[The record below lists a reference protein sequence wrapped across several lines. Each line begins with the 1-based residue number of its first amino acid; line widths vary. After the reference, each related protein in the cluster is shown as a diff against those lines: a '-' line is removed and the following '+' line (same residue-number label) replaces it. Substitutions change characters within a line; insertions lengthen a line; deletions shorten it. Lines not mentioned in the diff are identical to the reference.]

1 MDPGD
6 RVVVAMLLTSLGR
19 FLDLW
24 VGPAGPLDL

>member
-6 RVVVAMLLTSLGR
+6 RVVVAMLLAPLRR

-24 VGPAGPLDL
+24 VGPADPLDF